1 MNTKILKYELLGLFT
16 LTLTT
21 LIVFYYRD
29 GMPDNYLS
37 ISSSTNYGFFSY
49 YTYSLMNFINYY
61 TGPWLFIPCAIFT
74 ACYARFYS
82 KRADL
87 IDTFNIVTVLGAT
100 FSFVHLA
107 SPSLIGAGLNQF
119 VASFFSPIVI
129 GFGFILMSALFLWG
143 TFRNRFIE
151 AMIEFKALMFNLK
164 EKAQSAQINEKLL
177 ALKDKIAQ
185 QKAEKHMAIEDMSSS
200 FKIPFVGKQKNEL
213 AEENLEKE
221 DVSEEFSKEASSEN
235 SSLKLKE
242 ELEDTNNEKV
252 VLSLAAPEVVE
263 EKSEENSE
271 EMTEKKMGILPLL
284 NTKTMYEK
292 VEDFEEVIVVK
303 EAVVADSD
311 NEYVDESEI
320 STYHNPVKQDSFD
333 EDQYYGLVKHA
344 ATSRGEHPSH
354 QPEDKYFHDIIYKIE
369 TKLAEFKITGQII
382 NVLKGP
388 VVDTFEWELG
398 AGEKVSRLTSIAED
412 LSLALSGSP
421 IRMVYPMKGRTTVGI
436 EVPRN
441 PRDFIFL
448 DEIITAKDFSS
459 TSHILPL
466 AMGKDAF
473 GEPVVVDLA
482 SMPHMLVA
490 GSTGAGKSVFIN
502 SVLVSLLIKKSP
514 NHMKLILID
523 PKQLELALYARLPHL
538 IMPVITEA
546 KTAATAL
553 LWACQEMERRYSIM
567 SEFGVRNIEG
577 FNHKLKT
584 ASKENTEKL
593 RKYYEY
599 ETEDTYELPY
609 IVVIVDEFADLILT
623 QKGKEIETHICRL
636 AAKARAAGIHLM
648 LATQRPSVDVITGLI
663 KSNFPTR
670 VSFRVTSSTDSRTIL
685 NAMGA
690 EKLLG
695 KGDMLYKQ
703 GVDTTRIH
711 SAFIDEGEIE
721 QLTDKLSEMAPS
733 FNPTVMEFLEN
744 GGEEEPV
751 SASGRNDSEQGGLG
765 SKDEKYDEAV
775 KVVMEHRS
783 ASASLLQRRLG
794 VGYNRAANLIDE
806 LEANGVIGPAQGSKP
821 RKVLG
826 GTDASL

>member
-1 MNTKILKYELLGLFT
+1 MVNPKIFNMFPCFAFSSVIPVSFIQIVPKTLGLYQT
-16 LTLTT
+16 K
-21 LIVFYYRD
+21 
-29 GMPDNYLS
+29 P
-37 ISSSTNYGFFSY
+37 TNND
-49 YTYSLMNFINYY
+49 TKVAAKIAN
-61 TGPWLFIPCAIFT
+61 
-74 ACYARFYS
+74 YARP
-82 KRADL
+82 
-87 IDTFNIVTVLGAT
+87 V
-100 FSFVHLA
+100 
-107 SPSLIGAGLNQF
+107 
-119 VASFFSPIVI
+119 
-129 GFGFILMSALFLWG
+129 
-143 TFRNRFIE
+143 
-151 AMIEFKALMFNLK
+151 
-164 EKAQSAQINEKLL
+164 
-177 ALKDKIAQ
+177 
-185 QKAEKHMAIEDMSSS
+185 
-200 FKIPFVGKQKNEL
+200 
-213 AEENLEKE
+213 EENPAG
-221 DVSEEFSKEASSEN
+221 EEAIILPN
-235 SSLKLKE
+235 
-242 ELEDTNNEKV
+242 
-252 VLSLAAPEVVE
+252 
-263 EKSEENSE
+263 NSE
-271 EMTEKKMGILPLL
+271 ERVDMMTGEITESDEETQTNEGMFLVPI
-284 NTKTMYEK
+284 TEAKTIEASESDGESYP
-292 VEDFEEVIVVK
+292 VVI
-303 EAVVADSD
+303 SD
-311 NEYVDESEI
+311 DDEYVDESEI
-320 STYHNPVKQDSFD
+320 STFNSHNNKVESFN
-333 EDQYYGLVKHA
+333 EDKYFNLVKLA
-344 ATSRGEHPSH
+344 SH
-354 QPEDKYFHDIIYKIE
+354 KKQSDVKFSQPEDKYFHDIISKIQA
-369 TKLAEFKITGQII
+369 KLGEFKIQGQII

-398 AGEKVSRLTSIAED
+398 PGEKVSRLTSIAED

-448 DEIITAKDFSS
+448 DEIIGSKDFTN
-459 TSHILPL
+459 TSHQLPL

-482 SMPHMLVA
+482 AMPHMLVA

-514 NHMKLILID
+514 NQMKLILID

-577 FNHKLKT
+577 FNHKLKS
-584 ASKENTEKL
+584 AARPALDKISKF
-593 RKYYEY
+593 YEFA
-599 ETEDTYELPY
+599 TEDTYELPY

-711 SAFIDEGEIE
+711 SAYIEELEIE
-721 QLTDKLSEMAPS
+721 SLTEKLSEMTPS
-733 FNPTVMEFLEN
+733 FDPNVMEFLEN

-751 SASGRNDSEQGGLG
+751 TAVSMRDGETAGG
-765 SKDEKYDEAV
+765 KDDKYDEAV
-775 KVVMEHRS
+775 RVVLEHRS

-794 VGYNRAANLIDE
+794 VGYNRAANLIE
-806 LEANGVIGPAQGSKP
+806 EMESKGVVGPAQGSKP
-821 RKVLG
+821 RKVLMG
-826 GTDASL
+826 SESLT

>member
-1 MNTKILKYELLGLFT
+1 ET
-16 LTLTT
+16 
-21 LIVFYYRD
+21 
-29 GMPDNYLS
+29 
-37 ISSSTNYGFFSY
+37 
-49 YTYSLMNFINYY
+49 
-61 TGPWLFIPCAIFT
+61 
-74 ACYARFYS
+74 
-82 KRADL
+82 
-87 IDTFNIVTVLGAT
+87 
-100 FSFVHLA
+100 
-107 SPSLIGAGLNQF
+107 
-119 VASFFSPIVI
+119 
-129 GFGFILMSALFLWG
+129 
-143 TFRNRFIE
+143 
-151 AMIEFKALMFNLK
+151 
-164 EKAQSAQINEKLL
+164 
-177 ALKDKIAQ
+177 
-185 QKAEKHMAIEDMSSS
+185 
-200 FKIPFVGKQKNEL
+200 
-213 AEENLEKE
+213 
-221 DVSEEFSKEASSEN
+221 
-235 SSLKLKE
+235 
-242 ELEDTNNEKV
+242 
-252 VLSLAAPEVVE
+252 
-263 EKSEENSE
+263 
-271 EMTEKKMGILPLL
+271 
-284 NTKTMYEK
+284 
-292 VEDFEEVIVVK
+292 
-303 EAVVADSD
+303 AVVAFEASD
-311 NEYVDESEI
+311 DDEYVDESEI
-320 STYHNPVKQDSFD
+320 STIHNRVPKPDD
-333 EDQYYGLVKHA
+333 DTYYNLVKIA
-344 ATSRGEHPSH
+344 ASKKTEMKFS
-354 QPEDKYFHDIIYKIE
+354 QPDDKYFHDIISKIQS
-369 TKLAEFKITGQII
+369 KLGEFKIQGQII

-448 DEIITAKDFSS
+448 DEIISSKDF
-459 TSHILPL
+459 TNTTHQLPL

-482 SMPHMLVA
+482 AMPHMLVA

-514 NHMKLILID
+514 NQMKLILID
-523 PKQLELALYARLPHL
+523 PKQLELALYSRLPHL

-577 FNHKLKT
+577 FNHKLKN
-584 ASKENTEKL
+584 AQGPAIDKI
-593 RKYYEY
+593 RKFYEY
-599 ETEDTYELPY
+599 SAEDTYELPY

-623 QKGKEIETHICRL
+623 QKGKEIENHICRL
-636 AAKARAAGIHLM
+636 AAKARASGIHLM

-711 SAFIDEGEIE
+711 SAYIEELEIE
-721 QLTDKLSEMAPS
+721 SLTEKLSEMTPS
-733 FNPTVMEFLEN
+733 FDPNVMEFLEN

-751 SASGRNDSEQGGLG
+751 TTMSTRDGESAGG
-765 SKDEKYDEAV
+765 KDDKYDEAV
-775 KVVMEHRS
+775 RVVLEHRS

-794 VGYNRAANLIDE
+794 VGYNRAANLIE
-806 LEANGVIGPAQGSKP
+806 EMEAKGVVGPAQGSKP
-821 RKVLG
+821 RKVLMG
-826 GTDASL
+826 SEAAP

>member
-1 MNTKILKYELLGLFT
+1 MNTKILKYELFT
-16 LTLTT
+16 LFFLTVTT
-21 LIVFYYRD
+21 LVVFYYQD
-29 GMPDNYLS
+29 TLPDSYLS
-37 ISSSTNYGFFSY
+37 ISSTSSHGFFAY
-49 YTYSLMNFINYY
+49 YGTSFLSFINYY
-61 TGPWLFIPCAIFT
+61 SGPWVFIPCALFTSFYVFIF
-74 ACYARFYS
+74 S
-82 KRADL
+82 KRADWIDVLNVFSLL
-87 IDTFNIVTVLGAT
+87 IFSLTTSFYVQPALLGGGLYQIVDIT
-100 FSFVHLA
+100 FSSFMLF
-107 SPSLIGAGLNQF
+107 SMWLISMIA
-119 VASFFSPIVI
+119 
-129 GFGFILMSALFLWG
+129 FLWG
-143 TFRNRFIE
+143 TFRGEFIE
-151 AMIEFKALMFNLK
+151 QVKNVIEKVRSLDTETHLAKVRELT
-164 EKAQSAQINEKLL
+164 EKC
-177 ALKDKIAQ
+177 
-185 QKAEKHMAIEDMSSS
+185 AELIRE
-200 FKIPFVGKQKNEL
+200 KIPSRSHDDSIDPVESANENTL
-213 AEENLEKE
+213 KISAPVPRRTEMAPIISEEAQTIFLNDGSEEETELVPVQTNLE
-221 DVSEEFSKEASSEN
+221 V
-235 SSLKLKE
+235 
-242 ELEDTNNEKV
+242 
-252 VLSLAAPEVVE
+252 
-263 EKSEENSE
+263 
-271 EMTEKKMGILPLL
+271 
-284 NTKTMYEK
+284 K
-292 VEDFEEVIVVK
+292 VEISKNFPDL
-303 EAVVADSD
+303 D
-311 NEYVDESEI
+311 NDGEYVDETEI
-320 STYHNPVKQDSFD
+320 STFASRAHQMSSFND
-333 EDQYYGLVKHA
+333 DKYYNLVKLG
-344 ATSRGEHPSH
+344 SYKKPEMKFV
-354 QPEDKYFHDIIYKIE
+354 QPEDKYFHDIITKIQA
-369 TKLAEFKITGQII
+369 KLGEFKIQGQII

-398 AGEKVSRLTSIAED
+398 PGEKVSRLTSIAED

-448 DEIITAKDFSS
+448 DEIISTKDF
-459 TSHILPL
+459 THTTHQLPL

-482 SMPHMLVA
+482 AMPHMLVA

-514 NHMKLILID
+514 NQMKLILID

-577 FNHKLKT
+577 FNHKLKN
-584 ASKENTEKL
+584 AAGPAIDRI
-593 RKYYEY
+593 RKFYEY
-599 ETEDTYELPY
+599 AADETYELPY
-609 IVVIVDEFADLILT
+609 IVIIVDEFADLILT

-711 SAFIDEGEIE
+711 SAYIEETEIE
-721 QLTDKLSEMAPS
+721 ALAEKLSEMS
-733 FNPTVMEFLEN
+733 PTFDPNVIDFLEN
-744 GGEEEPV
+744 GGEEEAV
-751 SASGRNDSEQGGLG
+751 TTITTRDGGDGSG
-765 SKDEKYDEAV
+765 KDDKYDDAV
-775 KVVMEHRS
+775 KVVCEHRS

-794 VGYNRAANLIDE
+794 VGYNRAANLIE
-806 LEANGVIGPAQGSKP
+806 EMEAKGVVGPAQGSKP
-821 RKVLG
+821 RKVLMV
-826 GTDASL
+826 SES

>member
-1 MNTKILKYELLGLFT
+1 MNTKILKYELFT
-16 LTLTT
+16 LFFLTIVT
-21 LIVFYYRD
+21 VVVFYYRD
-29 GMPDNYLS
+29 TLPDNYLA
-37 ISSSTNYGFFSY
+37 ISSTSSSGFFAY
-49 YTYSLMNFINYY
+49 YGTSFFNFINYY
-61 TGPWLFIPCAIFT
+61 SGPWVFIPCAVFT
-74 ACYARFYS
+74 SFYVLVFS
-82 KRADL
+82 KRADW
-87 IDTFNIVTVLGAT
+87 IDALNIFSLSIFSLFTIFYFQPKLLGSGLYQILDMGFSAFSMFLVWAVSAT
-100 FSFVHLA
+100 
-107 SPSLIGAGLNQF
+107 
-119 VASFFSPIVI
+119 
-129 GFGFILMSALFLWG
+129 LFLWG
-143 TFRNRFIE
+143 AFRGGFTSKVKMAADE
-151 AMIEFKALMFNLK
+151 LKKFDYQSKAEGVQEKFLLLKNKLVKAKDDAGENTEEPAPALEMSEGSKK
-164 EKAQSAQINEKLL
+164 EKWPILLGNNSQLVAEKNSETSKNLL
-177 ALKDKIAQ
+177 AETVKKEVVDTRVDEETGEI
-185 QKAEKHMAIEDMSSS
+185 IEDSEMSATK
-200 FKIPFVGKQKNEL
+200 FLVPITEAKRVEV
-213 AEENLEKE
+213 
-221 DVSEEFSKEASSEN
+221 VSEEFD
-235 SSLKLKE
+235 
-242 ELEDTNNEKV
+242 ED
-252 VLSLAAPEVVE
+252 
-263 EKSEENSE
+263 
-271 EMTEKKMGILPLL
+271 
-284 NTKTMYEK
+284 
-292 VEDFEEVIVVK
+292 
-303 EAVVADSD
+303 D

-320 STYHNPVKQDSFD
+320 STFNSHNNKVETFNDDKYYSLVKLASHKKQDTTKFS
-333 EDQYYGLVKHA
+333 
-344 ATSRGEHPSH
+344 
-354 QPEDKYFHDIIYKIE
+354 QPEDKYFHDIIAKIQS
-369 TKLAEFKITGQII
+369 KLGEFKIQGQII

-448 DEIITAKDFSS
+448 DEIIGSKDF
-459 TSHILPL
+459 TGTTHQLPL

-482 SMPHMLVA
+482 AMPHMLVA

-514 NHMKLILID
+514 NQMKLILID

-577 FNHKLKT
+577 FNHKLKS
-584 ASKENTEKL
+584 AGRPALDKISKF
-593 RKYYEY
+593 YEFA
-599 ETEDTYELPY
+599 TEDTYELPY
-609 IVVIVDEFADLILT
+609 IVIIVDEFADLILT

-636 AAKARAAGIHLM
+636 AAKARAAGVHLM

-711 SAFIDEGEIE
+711 SAYIEELEIE
-721 QLTDKLSEMAPS
+721 SLTDKLSEMTPS
-733 FNPTVMEFLEN
+733 FDPNVMEFLEN

-751 SASGRNDSEQGGLG
+751 TSVAMRDGEAGGG
-765 SKDEKYDEAV
+765 KDDKYEEAV
-775 KVVMEHRS
+775 RVVLEHRS

-794 VGYNRAANLIDE
+794 VGYNRAANLIE
-806 LEANGVIGPAQGSKP
+806 EMEAKGVVGPAQGSKP
-821 RKVLG
+821 RKVLMG
-826 GTDASL
+826 SETNA

>member
-1 MNTKILKYELLGLFT
+1 MNTQINTKILKYELFALFF
-16 LTLTT
+16 LTVAT
-21 LIVFYYRD
+21 LIVFYYQD
-29 GMPDNYLS
+29 TLPDSYLS
-37 ISSSTNYGFFSY
+37 ISSTSSHGFFAY
-49 YTYSLMNFINYY
+49 YGTSLLSFINYY
-61 TGPWLFIPCAIFT
+61 SGPWVFIPFT
-74 ACYARFYS
+74 LFTSFYVFVFS
-82 KRADL
+82 KRADW
-87 IDTFNIVTVLGAT
+87 IDALNVFSLMTFCLTSAFYLQPT
-100 FSFVHLA
+100 
-107 SPSLIGAGLNQF
+107 LIGAGLFQ
-119 VASFFSPIVI
+119 VIDSFFSAFSL
-129 GFGFILMSALFLWG
+129 FGLWLISLVAFLWG
-143 TFRNRFIE
+143 AFRG
-151 AMIEFKALMFNLK
+151 EFVETVKRGAEKVRGFDTETPMQKARELS
-164 EKAQSAQINEKLL
+164 EKASEFIQSKWPAKEAAPSAETPVTK
-177 ALKDKIAQ
+177 KES
-185 QKAEKHMAIEDMSSS
+185 AEKPLEIAPP
-200 FKIPFVGKQKNEL
+200 KRTKL
-213 AEENLEKE
+213 EEKVEEVPSEPIILSDDSEKE
-221 DVSEEFSKEASSEN
+221 MQLVPITSIHEVK
-235 SSLKLKE
+235 K
-242 ELEDTNNEKV
+242 
-252 VLSLAAPEVVE
+252 LAAPDAE
-263 EKSEENSE
+263 EIE
-271 EMTEKKMGILPLL
+271 
-284 NTKTMYEK
+284 
-292 VEDFEEVIVVK
+292 
-303 EAVVADSD
+303 SD
-311 NEYVDESEI
+311 NEDEYVDESEI
-320 STYHNPVKQDSFD
+320 STFANKAHHQAQAFD
-333 EDQYYGLVKHA
+333 EDNYFNLIKMGSQRK
-344 ATSRGEHPSH
+344 TETKFN
-354 QPEDKYFHDIIYKIE
+354 QPEDKYFHDIITKIQA
-369 TKLAEFKITGQII
+369 KLGEFKIAGQII

-398 AGEKVSRLTSIAED
+398 PGEKVSRLTSIAED
-412 LSLALSGSP
+412 LSLALSGAP

-448 DEIITAKDFSS
+448 DEIISTKDFTN
-459 TSHILPL
+459 TSHQLPL

-514 NHMKLILID
+514 NQMKLILID

-577 FNHKLKT
+577 FNHKLKSAHGAT
-584 ASKENTEKL
+584 IDKI
-593 RKYYEY
+593 RKFYEY
-599 ETEDTYELPY
+599 TSDETYELPY
-609 IVVIVDEFADLILT
+609 IVIIVDEFADLILT

-711 SAFIDEGEIE
+711 SAYIEEQEIE
-721 QLTDKLSEMAPS
+721 SLTEKLSEMSPS
-733 FNPTVMEFLEN
+733 FDPNVMEFLEN

-751 SASGRNDSEQGGLG
+751 TAVTAREGDGGG
-765 SKDEKYDEAV
+765 KDDKYDEAV
-775 KVVMEHRS
+775 KVVLEHRS

-794 VGYNRAANLIDE
+794 VGYNRAANLIE
-806 LEANGVIGPAQGSKP
+806 EMEANGVVGPAQGSKP
-821 RKVLG
+821 RKVLMG
-826 GTDASL
+826 SESLT

>member
-1 MNTKILKYELLGLFT
+1 MNTKILKYELFT
-16 LTLTT
+16 LFFLTVTT
-21 LIVFYYRD
+21 LVVFYYQD
-29 GMPDNYLS
+29 TLPDSYLS
-37 ISSSTNYGFFSY
+37 ISSTSSHGFFAY
-49 YTYSLMNFINYY
+49 YGTSLLSFINYY
-61 TGPWLFIPCAIFT
+61 SGPWIFIPCVLFTSFYVFIF
-74 ACYARFYS
+74 S
-82 KRADL
+82 KRADWIDVLNILSLL
-87 IDTFNIVTVLGAT
+87 IFSLATSFYLQPKLLGGGLYQIVDMA
-100 FSFVHLA
+100 FSAF
-107 SPSLIGAGLNQF
+107 SLFGLWLLSL
-119 VASFFSPIVI
+119 VA
-129 GFGFILMSALFLWG
+129 FLWG
-143 TFRNRFIE
+143 TFRGEFIDHVKNIV
-151 AMIEFKALMFNLK
+151 AKARSLDTETHLARMREMSEKYALLIKEKIPTRSQQEDESNVPANDENLK
-164 EKAQSAQINEKLL
+164 LSA
-177 ALKDKIAQ
+177 
-185 QKAEKHMAIEDMSSS
+185 
-200 FKIPFVGKQKNEL
+200 P
-213 AEENLEKE
+213 
-221 DVSEEFSKEASSEN
+221 
-235 SSLKLKE
+235 
-242 ELEDTNNEKV
+242 
-252 VLSLAAPEVVE
+252 
-263 EKSEENSE
+263 
-271 EMTEKKMGILPLL
+271 
-284 NTKTMYEK
+284 
-292 VEDFEEVIVVK
+292 VVK
-303 EAVVADSD
+303 KTAPVQEEEAPSETIMLGDGTAENTQLVPISTYQKEVQKIEMQEEEDD
-311 NEYVDESEI
+311 GEYVDESEI
-320 STYHNPVKQDSFD
+320 STFANRAHQINAFSDDK
-333 EDQYYGLVKHA
+333 YYNLVKL
-344 ATSRGEHPSH
+344 GSH
-354 QPEDKYFHDIIYKIE
+354 KKTEMKFTQPEDKYFHDIISKIQA
-369 TKLAEFKITGQII
+369 KLGEFKIQGQII

-398 AGEKVSRLTSIAED
+398 PGEKVSRLTSIAED

-448 DEIITAKDFSS
+448 DEIISTKDF
-459 TSHILPL
+459 TATTHQLPL

-514 NHMKLILID
+514 NQMKLILID

-577 FNHKLKT
+577 FNHKLKSAHGAT
-584 ASKENTEKL
+584 IDRI
-593 RKYYEY
+593 RKFYEY
-599 ETEDTYELPY
+599 TADETYELPY
-609 IVVIVDEFADLILT
+609 IVIIVDEFADLILT

-711 SAFIDEGEIE
+711 SAYIEETEIE
-721 QLTDKLSEMAPS
+721 ALAEKLSEMS
-733 FNPTVMEFLEN
+733 PTFDPNVMEFLEN
-744 GGEEEPV
+744 GGEEEAV
-751 SASGRNDSEQGGLG
+751 TAITARDGADGGG
-765 SKDEKYDEAV
+765 KDDKYDEAV
-775 KVVMEHRS
+775 KVVCEHRS

-794 VGYNRAANLIDE
+794 VGYNRAANLIE
-806 LEANGVIGPAQGSKP
+806 EMEAKGVVGPAQGSKP
-821 RKVLG
+821 RKVLMG
-826 GTDASL
+826 SES

>member
-1 MNTKILKYELLGLFT
+1 MAFSA
-16 LTLTT
+16 
-21 LIVFYYRD
+21 FS
-29 GMPDNYLS
+29 MFS
-37 ISSSTNYGFFSY
+37 I
-49 YTYSLMNFINYY
+49 
-61 TGPWLFIPCAIFT
+61 WAV
-74 ACYARFYS
+74 A
-82 KRADL
+82 
-87 IDTFNIVTVLGAT
+87 AT
-100 FSFVHLA
+100 
-107 SPSLIGAGLNQF
+107 
-119 VASFFSPIVI
+119 
-129 GFGFILMSALFLWG
+129 LFLWG
-143 TFRNRFIE
+143 AFRGSFTSKVKMAADEIKNFNYQGTSENVQEKLLLLKNKFGIKSSE
-151 AMIEFKALMFNLK
+151 NNEVGDVPALEMPKPTLK
-164 EKAQSAQINEKLL
+164 EKLTA
-177 ALKDKIAQ
+177 KIANYAVPIEDSAVAEEAIMLPNHSGEIFDELTGEI
-185 QKAEKHMAIEDMSSS
+185 KASDTETLPSEGMAIMPVTEINTECISGS
-200 FKIPFVGKQKNEL
+200 E
-213 AEENLEKE
+213 EENY
-221 DVSEEFSKEASSEN
+221 
-235 SSLKLKE
+235 
-242 ELEDTNNEKV
+242 
-252 VLSLAAPEVVE
+252 P
-263 EKSEENSE
+263 
-271 EMTEKKMGILPLL
+271 
-284 NTKTMYEK
+284 
-292 VEDFEEVIVVK
+292 VI
-303 EAVVADSD
+303 DSGD
-311 NEYVDESEI
+311 DDEYVDESEI
-320 STYHNPVKQDSFD
+320 STFNSHNNKVETFNEDKYFNLVKLASHKKQD
-333 EDQYYGLVKHA
+333 VKF
-344 ATSRGEHPSH
+344 S
-354 QPEDKYFHDIIYKIE
+354 QPEDKYFHDIIFKIQA
-369 TKLAEFKITGQII
+369 KLGEFKIQGQII

-398 AGEKVSRLTSIAED
+398 PGEKVSRLTSIAED

-448 DEIITAKDFSS
+448 DEIIGSKDFTN
-459 TSHILPL
+459 TSHQLPL

-482 SMPHMLVA
+482 AMPHMLVA

-514 NHMKLILID
+514 NQMKLILID

-577 FNHKLKT
+577 FNHKLKS
-584 ASKENTEKL
+584 AARPALDKISKF
-593 RKYYEY
+593 YEFA
-599 ETEDTYELPY
+599 TEDTYELPY

-711 SAFIDEGEIE
+711 SAI
-721 QLTDKLSEMAPS
+721 LKS
-733 FNPTVMEFLEN
+733 
-744 GGEEEPV
+744 
-751 SASGRNDSEQGGLG
+751 
-765 SKDEKYDEAV
+765 
-775 KVVMEHRS
+775 
-783 ASASLLQRRLG
+783 
-794 VGYNRAANLIDE
+794 
-806 LEANGVIGPAQGSKP
+806 
-821 RKVLG
+821 
-826 GTDASL
+826 

>member
-1 MNTKILKYELLGLFT
+1 MNTQLNTKILKYELFALFFLTIAT
-16 LTLTT
+16 LV
-21 LIVFYYRD
+21 VFYYQD
-29 GMPDNYLS
+29 TLPDSYLA
-37 ISSSTNYGFFSY
+37 ISSTSSHGFFAY
-49 YTYSLMNFINYY
+49 YGTSLLGFINYY
-61 TGPWLFIPCAIFT
+61 TGPWVFIPFVLFTSFYVFIF
-74 ACYARFYS
+74 S
-82 KRADL
+82 KRADW
-87 IDTFNIVTVLGAT
+87 IDALNIVSLLV
-100 FSFVHLA
+100 FSLSTAFYLQ
-107 SPSLIGAGLNQF
+107 PTLIGAGLYQ
-119 VASFFSPIVI
+119 VVDTFFSAFSL
-129 GFGFILMSALFLWG
+129 FGLWILSVVAFLWG
-143 TFRNRFIE
+143 AFRG
-151 AMIEFKALMFNLK
+151 EFVDHVKTGAEKIRNIDTETPVMKARELSEKYLSFVK
-164 EKAQSAQINEKLL
+164 EKWPTKAATEEVAQEEMP
-177 ALKDKIAQ
+177 
-185 QKAEKHMAIEDMSSS
+185 AEKT
-200 FKIPFVGKQKNEL
+200 
-213 AEENLEKE
+213 LEI
-221 DVSEEFSKEASSEN
+221 
-235 SSLKLKE
+235 
-242 ELEDTNNEKV
+242 
-252 VLSLAAPEVVE
+252 AAPR
-263 EKSEENSE
+263 
-271 EMTEKKMGILPLL
+271 KM
-284 NTKTMYEK
+284 KAQEK
-292 VEDFEEVIVVK
+292 VEETSTETIILGAEEPSTQLVPISTYAEIKKIEMVEEDVV
-303 EAVVADSD
+303 EDD
-311 NEYVDESEI
+311 GEYVDESEI
-320 STYHNPVKQDSFD
+320 STFSKRAHQTVQSFD
-333 EDQYYGLVKHA
+333 EDSYFNLVKMGA
-344 ATSRGEHPSH
+344 QRKAETKFN
-354 QPEDKYFHDIIYKIE
+354 QPEDKYFHDIITKIQA
-369 TKLAEFKITGQII
+369 KLGEFKIQGQII

-398 AGEKVSRLTSIAED
+398 PGEKVSRLTSIAED
-412 LSLALSGSP
+412 LSLALSGAP

-448 DEIITAKDFSS
+448 DEIISTKDF
-459 TSHILPL
+459 TNTAHQLPL

-514 NHMKLILID
+514 NQMKLILID

-577 FNHKLKT
+577 FNHKLKN
-584 ASKENTEKL
+584 AGGPAIDKI
-593 RKYYEY
+593 RKFYEY
-599 ETEDTYELPY
+599 TSDESYELPY
-609 IVVIVDEFADLILT
+609 IVIIVDEFADLILT

-711 SAFIDEGEIE
+711 SAYIEETEIE
-721 QLTDKLSEMAPS
+721 ALAEKLSEMAPT
-733 FNPTVMEFLEN
+733 FDPNVMEFLEN
-744 GGEEEPV
+744 GGEEEAV
-751 SASGRNDSEQGGLG
+751 TTVATRDGESAGG
-765 SKDEKYDEAV
+765 KDDKYEEAV
-775 KVVMEHRS
+775 KVVLEHRS

-794 VGYNRAANLIDE
+794 VGYNRAANLIE
-806 LEANGVIGPAQGSKP
+806 EMEAKGVVGPAQGSKP
-821 RKVLG
+821 RKVLMG
-826 GTDASL
+826 SESLT

>member
-1 MNTKILKYELLGLFT
+1 MNNTKILKYELFT
-16 LTLTT
+16 LFFLTVVTLV
-21 LIVFYYRD
+21 VFYYRD
-29 GMPDNYLS
+29 TLPDSYLS
-37 ISSSTNYGFFSY
+37 ISSTSSSGFFAY
-49 YTYSLMNFINYY
+49 YGTSFLNFINYY
-61 TGPWLFIPCAIFT
+61 SGPWVFIPCAIFT
-74 ACYARFYS
+74 SFYVLVFS
-82 KRADL
+82 KRADW
-87 IDTFNIVTVLGAT
+87 IDALNI
-100 FSFVHLA
+100 FSLSIFSLLTIFYFQ
-107 SPSLIGAGLNQF
+107 PSLLGAGLYQILDSVF
-119 VASFFSPIVI
+119 SAFSMFLVWAAS
-129 GFGFILMSALFLWG
+129 MTLFLWG
-143 TFRNRFIE
+143 SFRGGFTSKVQMAASQIKNFDYQSTSNSVQDKFLLLKNKLGVKAKSEEEEDTEDE
-151 AMIEFKALMFNLK
+151 APAIAMVTPPAKK
-164 EKAQSAQINEKLL
+164 EAAPILL
-177 ALKDKIAQ
+177 GNN
-185 QKAEKHMAIEDMSSS
+185 
-200 FKIPFVGKQKNEL
+200 VEL
-213 AEENLEKE
+213 AEEAKSDDEEEKFLVPITE
-221 DVSEEFSKEASSEN
+221 AKKIEVAAESEEDEFMEDDQ
-235 SSLKLKE
+235 SLP
-242 ELEDTNNEKV
+242 V
-252 VLSLAAPEVVE
+252 VMSATDDDE
-263 EKSEENSE
+263 
-271 EMTEKKMGILPLL
+271 
-284 NTKTMYEK
+284 
-292 VEDFEEVIVVK
+292 F
-303 EAVVADSD
+303 
-311 NEYVDESEI
+311 VDESEI
-320 STYHNPVKQDSFD
+320 STFASKAHKINAFNDDKYYNLVKLASHKKQDTKFS
-333 EDQYYGLVKHA
+333 
-344 ATSRGEHPSH
+344 
-354 QPEDKYFHDIIYKIE
+354 QPEDKYFHDIISKIQA
-369 TKLAEFKITGQII
+369 KLGEFKIHGQII

-398 AGEKVSRLTSIAED
+398 PGEKVSRLTSIAED

-448 DEIITAKDFSS
+448 DEIIGSKDFTS
-459 TSHILPL
+459 TSHQLPL

-482 SMPHMLVA
+482 TMPHMLVA

-514 NHMKLILID
+514 NQMKLILID

-577 FNHKLKT
+577 FNHKLKS
-584 ASKENTEKL
+584 AAGPMVDKI
-593 RKYYEY
+593 RKFYEY
-599 ETEDTYELPY
+599 SAEDTYELPY

-623 QKGKEIETHICRL
+623 QKGNEIETHICRL

-648 LATQRPSVDVITGLI
+648 IATQRPSVDVITGLI

-711 SAFIDEGEIE
+711 SAYIEELEIE
-721 QLTDKLSEMAPS
+721 SLTEKLSEMSPS
-733 FNPTVMEFLEN
+733 FDPNVMEFLEN

-751 SASGRNDSEQGGLG
+751 TTLSTRDGESAGG
-765 SKDEKYDEAV
+765 KDDKYEDAV
-775 KVVMEHRS
+775 RVVLEHRS

-794 VGYNRAANLIDE
+794 VGYNRAANLIE
-806 LEANGVIGPAQGSKP
+806 EMESKGVVGPAQGSKP
-821 RKVLG
+821 RKVLMG
-826 GTDASL
+826 SDAVT

>member
-1 MNTKILKYELLGLFT
+1 
-16 LTLTT
+16 
-21 LIVFYYRD
+21 V
-29 GMPDNYLS
+29 
-37 ISSSTNYGFFSY
+37 
-49 YTYSLMNFINYY
+49 
-61 TGPWLFIPCAIFT
+61 IFT

-185 QKAEKHMAIEDMSSS
+185 QKAEKLMAIEDMSSS

-311 NEYVDESEI
+311 DEYVDESEI